1 MSLSHQIIAAG
12 ESRAPALLHYDAA
25 CRALAEAKSV
35 DDVKDIRDKS
45 EAIRAYAK
53 QAKNKQLEVDAA
65 EIRIRAERRLG
76 EMIAAQRDAGLLS
89 KGAAGEGA
97 AKRGSQENP
106 RSLPTLA
113 EAGIDKNL
121 ADRARKLAS
130 IPETEFNE
138 IVSDWRQRIE
148 RENERVSINLLKA
161 GERHGAAQA
170 ADTRTEAERDADAIQ
185 SAWDRAGDDGRAL
198 FVARNKLTESNQA
211 TGMGEGDVD
220 RSAERASSAVK
231 VGAPVSP
238 ERATISEAGPSS
250 ASHRTLLAARGADQ
264 SAAIIPETPANPS
277 APQARQA
284 DRAGGANPPASP
296 APQSKAD
303 MIRRLRPHCQHP
315 GTDLCGGAGRN
326 HCHSCKKLLAES
338 EAA

>member
-1 MSLSHQIIAAG
+1 MSLSHQIIATG
-12 ESRAPALLHYDAA
+12 EGRAPALLHYDAA

-65 EIRIRAERRLG
+65 EIRIKAERRLG

-121 ADRARKLAS
+121 ADRARKLAA
-130 IPETEFNE
+130 IPESEFDE
-138 IVSDWRQRIE
+138 IVSDWRERVE
-148 RENERVSINLLKA
+148 RENERVSINLLRS
-161 GERHGAAQA
+161 GERHSAAQA
-170 ADTRTEAERDADAIQ
+170 ADTRTEGERDADAIQ
-185 SAWDRAGDDGRAL
+185 SAWDRAADEGRAL
-198 FVARNKLTESNQA
+198 FIARNKLTESNQA
-211 TGMGEGDVD
+211 TGKGGGDVD
-220 RSAERASSAVK
+220 CSAERASSAVK
-231 VGAPVSP
+231 VGARVSP
-238 ERATISEAGPSS
+238 ERATMSEAGPSS
-250 ASHRTLLAARGADQ
+250 ASHRPSLAARGADQ
-264 SAAIIPETPANPS
+264 SAAFIPETPANPS

-284 DRAGGANPPASP
+284 DRAGEANPPASP

-326 HCHSCKKLLAES
+326 HCHSCKKLMAES